1 MTDNEVRFLFKLL
14 KAGGV
19 LEPAGGITNDTVNMY
34 LLSFQQ
40 LGLTQEDLA
49 RGVNHYLQNAQDNF
63 WPMVGKFLHDS
74 GLKANAKDAAE
85 LAWLQLQEIIRTH
98 GRYPSI
104 TINDAALVEA
114 VFLCGGYQ
122 MFCDTPDEE
131 MNYHKASF
139 RAAYEKFRHMDPTCL
154 RNSFTGLSEN
164 TNQLRGLPTHDQGV
178 YIGYT
183 PQEQEQLL
191 LEDAPAV
198 EGEDPLREV
207 KKLRGKAQLS
217 ALVAEARKRD
227 ASNNKKAPVR
237 KEPLKIADPAA
248 YNYVVDKVAESKEA
262 RKKAREELEL
272 LRQSNPLIG
281 MDPEEIRQMD
291 PSFGDNQTPNFRTG
305 G

>member
-1 MTDNEVRFLFKLL
+1 MQLFQIL

-19 LEPAGGITNDTVNMY
+19 LEPAGGVNDQTVSMY
-34 LLSFQQ
+34 LSSFQQ
-40 LGLTQEDLA
+40 LNISVEELV
-49 RGVNHYLQNAQDNF
+49 RGANHYLQNAQDNF

-131 MNYHKASF
+131 MNFHKASF
-139 RAAYEKFRHMDPTCL
+139 RAAYEKFRHMDPTSL

-183 PQEQEQLL
+183 RQEQEQLL
-191 LEDAPAV
+191 LEDAPCS
-198 EGEDPLREV
+198 EEEDPLRDV
-207 KKLRGKAQLS
+207 KRLRGKAQLS
-217 ALVAEARKRD
+217 ALVVEARKRD
-227 ASNNKKAPVR
+227 AANNKKPKPR
-237 KEPLKIADPAA
+237 KEPLKVADPAT
-248 YNYVVDKVAESKEA
+248 YSSVTDTTAEGMEA
-262 RKKAREELEL
+262 RKKAREELER
-272 LRQSNPLIG
+272 LRQENPLIG
-281 MDPEEIRQMD
+281 LDPEEIRKLD